1 MNNIIQQI
9 TTNVAKKL
17 EKVLI
22 NSLNNK
28 YDFSDIVEE
37 LTITGKQV
45 TSNMLNYVLEELE
58 ETIRESAEIREK
70 YTIHKRAVSR
80 KILCSFGELEY
91 ERTTTKTN

>member
-9 TTNVAKKL
+9 TTNIAKKL

-80 KILCSFGELEY
+80 DRKSVV
-91 ERTTTKTN
+91 

>member
-9 TTNVAKKL
+9 TTNIAKKL

-45 TSNMLNYVLEELE
+45 TSNMLNYV
-58 ETIRESAEIREK
+58 
-70 YTIHKRAVSR
+70 
-80 KILCSFGELEY
+80 
-91 ERTTTKTN
+91 